1 MSHAIRYFKA
11 LSDDTRLRLVHV
23 LSRYELSVNELVSL
37 LETGQSRISRHLK
50 ILTEAGLLNSRR
62 DGLWVFYSAVR
73 EGEGADFLH
82 AVTPF
87 LTADMDMRA
96 DLAMAAGILEKR
108 ALKTR
113 RFFNTM
119 ADCWDTLNNEIM
131 GAFDLPGCVAEALPI
146 PCGVAV
152 DLGCGTGAVMER
164 LTGRADLLIGVDDSP
179 RMLELARRR
188 LGDQRGVSLRIGEL
202 GHLPL
207 CDGEADFACMNLVM
221 HHLSDPEGALCEIRR
236 VLKRDGLLFLSD
248 FDRHNQERMRIDYG
262 DRWLGFDRDM
272 LRCFLEGAGFA
283 VVRIQTQPL
292 EHDLTLNMVLARQN
306 G

>member
-23 LSRYELSVNELVSL
+23 LSSYELSVNELVSL

-73 EGEGADFLH
+73 EGEGADFLR

-119 ADCWDTLNNEIM
+119 ADYWDTLNSEIM
-131 GAFDLPGCVAEALPI
+131 GSFDLPGSVAEALPS

-164 LTGRADLLIGVDDSP
+164 LTDRVDLLIGVDDSP

-188 LGDQRGVSLRIGEL
+188 LGDQHGVSLRIGEL

-221 HHLSDPEGALCEIRR
+221 HHLSDPAGALCEIRR
-236 VLKRDGLLFLSD
+236 VLKPGGILFLSD
-248 FDRHNQERMRIDYG
+248 FDRHSQERMRTDYG
-262 DRWLGFDRDM
+262 DRWLGFDRDI
-272 LRCFLEGAGFA
+272 LRRFLEGAGFTI
-283 VVRIQTQPL
+283 VRMQTKPL